1 MVLCWRLLLHF
12 KHVCVHVCVYV
23 YIYVCTYVHMV
34 YVHMTMVGE
43 QGVCRVLLGDP
54 AHT

>member
-1 MVLCWRLLLHF
+1 MLETVAPLQA
-12 KHVCVHVCVYV
+12 CVRVCVYV
-23 YIYVCTYVHMV
+23 YIYICTYVHMV